1 MLTTENLLFLGHFH
15 IITETRRHSRTGIF
29 SLSILYT
36 FLLATQHRIFPKF
49 ISFYNEKSLNGCFL
63 QLSFIFYGALYLLL
77 TAFLLYC
84 WCTISYVFPA
94 FREVILNNS
103 VPLLQM
109 LSQSDIATIVILAI
123 LAVMSLG
130 SWGIIIVKYVVNRK
144 NQRANVV
151 FFREF
156 VNVRQFVEL
165 QGLCETADD
174 SALRSLTS
182 EVLKEASKFSNFV
195 SYDSIQHRA
204 SLLEDTIPRSIEGL
218 RLTEDRYLGF
228 LATCSN
234 LAPFFGLLGTVWGI
248 MVAFFQIGQ
257 HGSADLTVVAPGIA
271 MALIT
276 TVGGLVVA
284 IPASAGYNY
293 FTARNGQ
300 NEISYFN
307 FGSQVLSLFKR
318 GDLLALEE
326 VAG

>member
-1 MLTTENLLFLGHFH
+1 M
-15 IITETRRHSRTGIF
+15 
-29 SLSILYT
+29 
-36 FLLATQHRIFPKF
+36 
-49 ISFYNEKSLNGCFL
+49 
-63 QLSFIFYGALYLLL
+63 
-77 TAFLLYC
+77 
-84 WCTISYVFPA
+84 
-94 FREVILNNS
+94 NNS
-103 VPLLQM
+103 VPFVQM
-109 LSQSDIATIVILAI
+109 LMQSDITTLVILGI

-130 SWGIIIVKYVVNRK
+130 SWGIIIVKYIVNKK

-151 FFREF
+151 FFRQF

-165 QGLCETADD
+165 QTICETADE
-174 SALRSLTS
+174 SALKSLTS

-204 SLLEDTIPRSIEGL
+204 SLLEDTIQRSIEGL

-276 TVGGLVVA
+276 TVAGLVVA

-293 FTARNGQ
+293 FTSRNGQ

>member
-1 MLTTENLLFLGHFH
+1 M
-15 IITETRRHSRTGIF
+15 
-29 SLSILYT
+29 
-36 FLLATQHRIFPKF
+36 
-49 ISFYNEKSLNGCFL
+49 
-63 QLSFIFYGALYLLL
+63 
-77 TAFLLYC
+77 
-84 WCTISYVFPA
+84 
-94 FREVILNNS
+94 NNS

-130 SWGIIIVKYVVNRK
+130 SWGIIIVKYVVN
-144 NQRANVV
+144 
-151 FFREF
+151 
-156 VNVRQFVEL
+156 
-165 QGLCETADD
+165 

-204 SLLEDTIPRSIEGL
+204 SLLEDTIQRSIEGL

>member
-1 MLTTENLLFLGHFH
+1 M
-15 IITETRRHSRTGIF
+15 I
-29 SLSILYT
+29 LSVG
-36 FLLATQHRIFPKF
+36 
-49 ISFYNEKSLNGCFL
+49 FYRLEE
-63 QLSFIFYGALYLLL
+63 AL
-77 TAFLLYC
+77 
-84 WCTISYVFPA
+84 
-94 FREVILNNS
+94 LNNS
-103 VPLLQM
+103 VPLIQM
-109 LSQSDIATIVILAI
+109 ITQSDIATIVVLCI

-130 SWGIIIVKYVVNRK
+130 SWGIIIVKYVVNKK
-144 NQRANVV
+144 NQRANVQ
-151 FFREF
+151 FFRKF
-156 VNVRQFVEL
+156 SNVQQFVEL
-165 QGLCETADD
+165 QAICEISDE
-174 SALRSLTS
+174 SALRRLTD

-204 SLLEDTIPRSIEGL
+204 SLLEDTIQRSIEGL

-276 TVGGLVVA
+276 TVAGLVVA

-293 FTARNGQ
+293 FTSHNSQ
-300 NEISYFN
+300 NEISYYN